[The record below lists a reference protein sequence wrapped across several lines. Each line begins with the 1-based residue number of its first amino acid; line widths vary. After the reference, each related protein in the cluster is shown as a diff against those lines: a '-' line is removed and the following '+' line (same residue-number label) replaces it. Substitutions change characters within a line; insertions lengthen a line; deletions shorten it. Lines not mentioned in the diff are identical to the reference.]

1 MLFYEDKVLLSGF
14 IGIIFL
20 FEEVADF
27 DGKLGSYSMNH
38 LVLKHVT
45 CFLYFK
51 VGIDWKKIQVS
62 KKLQIRCFSEFKFC
76 WSMIVKFI
84 ITLDNCWN
92 NFFSPSVLLKIFL
105 IKCAALMKDNC
116 NRWIIV
122 PWSLWYAKNI

>member
-38 LVLKHVT
+38 LVLEHVT

-51 VGIDWKKIQVS
+51 VGID
-62 KKLQIRCFSEFKFC
+62 
-76 WSMIVKFI
+76 
-84 ITLDNCWN
+84 
-92 NFFSPSVLLKIFL
+92 
-105 IKCAALMKDNC
+105 
-116 NRWIIV
+116 
-122 PWSLWYAKNI
+122 